1 MIFFPSF
8 STIILLIYTVR
19 IFQSLFID
27 EINDVLVCMCEFSS
41 CDSFIWFLFH
51 LITYSCNKIFINS
64 IVFISKSILLLVCVY
79 IYTQH
84 PLLKSIKKEA
94 CLEVWL
100 RLFFKVIFTQKYIKI
115 ILFIF

>member
-64 IVFISKSILLLVCVY
+64 IVFISKSILLLVCVCIY
-79 IYTQH
+79 IHTT
-84 PLLKSIKKEA
+84 PTF
-94 CLEVWL
+94 EVYQE
-100 RLFFKVIFTQKYIKI
+100 RSVFRSMVTVIF
-115 ILFIF
+115 